1 MIDELKI
8 TKSEYIEILENQGR
22 HVSSKIYDDALRR
35 RVKYLKK
42 RDLIHLATIRGL
54 VFDEWSLENI
64 YDTLFRDIH
73 KKKQTKLID
82 DLHKHYQKKN
92 QTRLTD
98 DLLKYHHRKKRF
110 ELLVDLHRYHHKQ
123 KSKKT

>member
-8 TKSEYIEILENQGR
+8 TKSEYIEILENRGK
-22 HVSSKIYDDALRR
+22 HVSSKIDDDALRR

-64 YDTLFRDIH
+64 LDTLFRDIH

-82 DLHKHYQKKN
+82 DLHKHYQKKKSN
-92 QTRLTD
+92 QINRW
-98 DLLKYHHRKKRF
+98 F
-110 ELLVDLHRYHHKQ
+110 A
-123 KSKKT
+123 